1 MTHQPRS
8 PVPGDIGDVEYT
20 NSRSRPPI
28 ASSRPFSCIAHV
40 PQARGADQAGVYEA
54 LSEAVHTLR
63 VRDTYVTEIAF
74 DGFGP

>member
-1 MTHQPRS
+1 
-8 PVPGDIGDVEYT
+8 
-20 NSRSRPPI
+20 
-28 ASSRPFSCIAHV
+28 V